1 MDLWNDCYAR
11 CLHSGRVW
19 YVSFAFANFDL
30 QDPDTI
36 PYFVLFVSCL
46 RANYVPFPISPRNSA
61 SAVAHLIFE
70 AGVSHLLI
78 GHEPAMIHLAESA
91 VTILKE
97 KYPLSV
103 VPDVSYI
110 PLFEDI
116 FISDTPVVPEA
127 LPFEYHGPD
136 ATAYILHSSGIVQV
150 CLPSL
155 QQNWNSTQV
164 QLHSR
169 NQFAGRIFAR
179 FKEP

>member
-1 MDLWNDCYAR
+1 
-11 CLHSGRVW
+11 
-19 YVSFAFANFDL
+19 
-30 QDPDTI
+30 
-36 PYFVLFVSCL
+36 
-46 RANYVPFPISPRNSA
+46 
-61 SAVAHLIFE
+61 VAHLIFE
-70 AGVSHLLI
+70 TGVSHLLI

-91 VTILKE
+91 ITILKE

-103 VPDVSYI
+103 VPNVSYI
-110 PLFEDI
+110 PLFEDL
-116 FISDTPVVPEA
+116 FIPVFDTPVTPEA
-127 LPFEYHGPD
+127 LPPEYQGPD

-164 QLHSR
+164 QLHPP